1 MFGVGGVEFCEHG
14 DCGAGGVFES
24 GDYGEACLLV
34 VSLFLL
40 RNIIKIL
47 LKFERRVA
55 KSNHWFREKT
65 SKNKTL

>member
-1 MFGVGGVEFCEHG
+1 M
-14 DCGAGGVFES
+14 
-24 GDYGEACLLV
+24 
-34 VSLFLL
+34 FLL